1 MRVQDHTIRLLVD
14 TGFPGILLFEERLIT
29 TASNLEVSEKPIG
42 VILGDRLRAKQTTLR
57 GLRGFMRIVWQLLE
71 KTLVRSFGSRQAIWG
86 RPNGNGGR
94 TRLWPTHRARPHG
107 GEVVAGTPNDPR
119 IRRPSGRSRAETL
132 RPDSDFDPAD
142 TGGK

>member
-71 KTLVRSFGSRQAIWG
+71 KTEYKVVMQGCYTLII
-86 RPNGNGGR
+86 NGERIQLKAGKEYVIPRGI
-94 TRLWPTHRARPHG
+94 PHS
-107 GEVVAGTPNDPR
+107 GEVVAGTR
-119 IRRPSGRSRAETL
+119 TIHAFGGHRAD
-132 RPDSDFDPAD
+132 RVQ
-142 TGGK
+142 KR